1 MAMQIPG
8 TPCIIVDG
16 KYRIVME
23 SLKSY
28 DDVIRLVD
36 FLVAKASAH

>member
-16 KYRIVME
+16 KYRIVMD

-28 DDVIRLVD
+28 DEVIKLVN
-36 FLVAKASAH
+36 FLVAKSSAH